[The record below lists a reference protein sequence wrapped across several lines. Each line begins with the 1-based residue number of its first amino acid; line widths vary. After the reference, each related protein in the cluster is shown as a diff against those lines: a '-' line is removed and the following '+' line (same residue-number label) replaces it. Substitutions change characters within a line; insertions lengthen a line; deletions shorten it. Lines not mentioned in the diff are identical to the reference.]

1 MPTSRCQKVLP
12 SQKKNISAFK
22 IYAEHSAEELEMLK
36 DIQKPDSISG
46 PEGDSSLESS

>member
-1 MPTSRCQKVLP
+1 MSESSAFTKK
-12 SQKKNISAFK
+12 KKNISAFK

-36 DIQKPDSISG
+36 DIQKPDNISG